1 MGPEGIQILSSNSS
15 SGNRYVIIPF
25 YSLVPILREI
35 ERSNIITDVAARG
48 LDVDDIRMV
57 VNFDFPN
64 DTETCEL
71 LIFE

>member
-1 MGPEGIQILSSNSS
+1 MYPPLQLCFLTNT
-15 SGNRYVIIPF
+15 NV
-25 YSLVPILREI
+25 LLC
-35 ERSNIITDVAARG
+35 NLDVAARG

-71 LIFE
+71 LIVFD

>member
-1 MGPEGIQILSSNSS
+1 MYPPLQLCFLTNTNDKISIS
-15 SGNRYVIIPF
+15 
-25 YSLVPILREI
+25 
-35 ERSNIITDVAARG
+35 DVAARG

-71 LIFE
+71 LIVFE